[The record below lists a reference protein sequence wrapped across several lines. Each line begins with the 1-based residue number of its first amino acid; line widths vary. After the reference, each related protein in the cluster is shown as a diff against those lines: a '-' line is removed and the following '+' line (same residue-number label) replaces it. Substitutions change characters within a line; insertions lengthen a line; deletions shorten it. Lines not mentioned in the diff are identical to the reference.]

1 MINVA
6 LIGVSGFGGVHYRDL
21 MRYHQEGKVK
31 FIGVTIINQDE
42 ECEKCAELRGI
53 GCRIFDDYKL
63 MLNELKGQ
71 IDLCFIPT
79 GIGLHREMAIAAME
93 HGASAMIEKPAA
105 PTYQDIV
112 AMREVEL
119 KTGKFVA
126 VGFQSIYQPEIQ
138 RIKRE
143 IVEGRFG
150 KIKCIR
156 GLGLWPRDNVYY
168 SRNNWAG
175 KLKVNGGW
183 ILDSPFNNALGHYLN
198 LPCFFGGS
206 TFERSADFAYADA
219 QLYRSNPEIE
229 TTDCASIRLHS
240 REGVDIMFHTCHC
253 SGTTFGPEIA
263 VDGDKGRAVWNSER
277 VIFEY
282 EDHAEEITCSNSLQL
297 RDNLMNSVIKRV
309 NDPAAF
315 ICGLDI
321 AGAHVLAVNG
331 AHESSSISQIPYK
344 KMAMANGHYR
354 YLCSGIDDYFHRVYA
369 EARMPQLGEYP
380 WIVSGEKFDMR
391 NYREFN
397 GGKTGL

>member
-6 LIGVSGFGGVHYRDL
+6 LIGVSGFGSVHYKDL
-21 MRYHQEGKVK
+21 MRYHQDGKVK
-31 FIGVTIINQDE
+31 FIGATIINQDE
-42 ECEKCAELRGI
+42 ESEKCSELREI
-53 GCRIFDDYKL
+53 GCRIFADYKL
-63 MLNELKGQ
+63 MLQELKGQ
-71 IDLCFIPT
+71 LDLCFIPT

-105 PTYQDIV
+105 PTIQDIK
-112 AMREVEL
+112 AMRETER

-175 KLKVNGGW
+175 KLKVNDGW

-198 LPCFFGGS
+198 LLGFFGGS
-206 TFERSADFAYADA
+206 VFEKSADLSYVDA
-219 QLYRSNPEIE
+219 QLYRCNPEIE
-229 TTDCASIRLHS
+229 TTDCASIKLHS
-240 REGVDIMFHTCHC
+240 REGVDILFHTCHC
-253 SGTTFGPEIA
+253 SEATFGPEIT
-263 VDGDKGRAVWNSER
+263 VDGDKGRVIWGSER
-277 VIFEY
+277 AILEY
-282 EDHAEEITCSNSLQL
+282 EDHAEMVDCSNHKEL
-297 RDNLMNSVIKRV
+297 RDNLMESVIRRV
-309 NDPAAF
+309 NDPSAF

-331 AHESSSISQIPYK
+331 AHESSAVNPVPCK
-344 KMAMANGHYR
+344 KTLMADGLYR
-354 YLCSGIDDYFHRVYA
+354 FIYPEINDFFHRLYA
-369 EARMPQLGEYP
+369 EARMPRAEDYT
-380 WIVSGEKFDMR
+380 WIIPGEKFDLQD
-391 NYREFN
+391 YQEFN